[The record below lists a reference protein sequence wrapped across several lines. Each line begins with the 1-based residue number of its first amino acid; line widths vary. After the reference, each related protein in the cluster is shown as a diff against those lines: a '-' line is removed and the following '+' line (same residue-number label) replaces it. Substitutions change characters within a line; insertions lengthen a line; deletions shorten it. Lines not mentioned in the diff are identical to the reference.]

1 MARKSGRPRL
11 DHGWLA
17 RIGLAADA
25 LSGVDGVTSD
35 GVEHVGVDGGFP
47 ARPACPRTP
56 GRVGP
61 AGTRIEVLEP
71 AALPSGG
78 SHTASAS
85 ESVSAA
91 NTPSGEALMTQT
103 AVSVRLMAGPPVALI
118 AHTRAERL
126 GLDQVQRDVFGDR
139 RQERCAATDD
149 DWIAEHAQLVDK
161 AELDSRRGQAGA
173 ADRDILVGRVER
185 RSGLL
190 GQ

>member
-71 AALPSGG
+71 AALPPGG

-103 AVSVRLMAGPPVALI
+103 AVSVRLIAGPPVALI
-118 AHTRAERL
+118 DHARAERP
-126 GLDQVQRDVFGDR
+126 GLDQVQRTSSVIGGRNGVPPPTTTDSGT
-139 RQERCAATDD
+139 CAARRR
-149 DWIAEHAQLVDK
+149 
-161 AELDSRRGQAGA
+161 AELDRGRG
-173 ADRDILVGRVER
+173 
-185 RSGLL
+185 
-190 GQ
+190 